1 MTVDIL
7 RASLARNSLRGLA
20 LTVLVLFAASAF
32 AQDTHP
38 SQGGSTG
45 GTPQGTSQSQ
55 ASPKDEKQ
63 QSPSESTTTK
73 IRITVTDPN
82 DKPVPNASVYVRYS
96 ISGGMFHRDHL
107 AELSFK
113 TNQEGSLKVPE
124 VPQGKVLIQV
134 IAKGWHTYGKW
145 YDMDK
150 DEEAI
155 TIKLEQPP
163 HWY

>member
-1 MTVDIL
+1 MGKRVRFVWCQKKL
-7 RASLARNSLRGLA
+7 RCLAALA
-20 LTVLVLFAASAF
+20 TFLLCAAHNF
-32 AQDTHP
+32 GQETHP
-38 SQGGSTG
+38 SQEGSTG
-45 GTPQGTSQSQ
+45 GTSQSQ
-55 ASPKDEKQ
+55 PASKDEKQ
-63 QSPSESTTTK
+63 QAPSDSATTK
-73 IRITVTDPN
+73 IRILVTDPN
-82 DKPVPNASVYVRYS
+82 DKPVPNASVYVRYNLP
-96 ISGGMFHRDHL
+96 GGLFHKDKL
-107 AELSFK
+107 SELSFK

-150 DEEAI
+150 DEESV

>member
-1 MTVDIL
+1 MGKRVGFVWCGKKL
-7 RASLARNSLRGLA
+7 RCLAALA
-20 LTVLVLFAASAF
+20 TFLLGAAHSF
-32 AQDTHP
+32 GQDTHP
-38 SQGGSTG
+38 SQEGSTG
-45 GTPQGTSQSQ
+45 GTSQSQ
-55 ASPKDEKQ
+55 PAPKDEKQ
-63 QSPSESTTTK
+63 QAPSDSATTK
-73 IRITVTDPN
+73 IRILVTDPN
-82 DKPVPNASVYVRYS
+82 DKPVPNASVYVRYNLP
-96 ISGGMFHRDHL
+96 GGLFHKDKL
-107 AELSFK
+107 SELSFK

-150 DEEAI
+150 DEESV

>member
-1 MTVDIL
+1 MENRVRFGWCKNQFRCL
-7 RASLARNSLRGLA
+7 LA
-20 LTVLVLFAASAF
+20 LAAFLLCTLHSF
-32 AQDTHP
+32 GQETHS
-38 SQGGSTG
+38 SQEGSTG
-45 GTPQGTSQSQ
+45 GTPQSQP
-55 ASPKDEKQ
+55 APKDEKQ
-63 QSPSESTTTK
+63 QAPSDSATTK
-73 IRITVTDPN
+73 IRILVTDPN
-82 DKPVPNASVYVRYS
+82 DKPVSNASVYVRYNTP
-96 ISGGMFHRDHL
+96 GGLFHKDKL

-113 TNQEGSLKVPE
+113 TNQEGSLKVPD

-150 DEEAI
+150 DEESV

>member
-1 MTVDIL
+1 MKTGFGFPRGEIEF
-7 RASLARNSLRGLA
+7 RCLAALA
-20 LTVLVLFAASAF
+20 TFLLCMPSGF
-32 AQDTHP
+32 AQETHP
-38 SQGGSTG
+38 SQEGST
-45 GTPQGTSQSQ
+45 PSTSQEKP
-55 ASPKDEKQ
+55 ASKDQKD
-63 QSPSESTTTK
+63 QSSSEPATAK

-82 DKPVPNASVYVRYS
+82 DKPIPNASVYVRYNVA
-96 ISGGMFHRDHL
+96 GGMFHKDHL

-113 TNQEGSLKVPE
+113 TNQQGSLKVPE

-145 YDMDK
+145 YDVDK
-150 DEEAI
+150 DEESV

>member
-1 MTVDIL
+1 MRKWARFGCRRRNL
-7 RASLARNSLRGLA
+7 RC
-20 LTVLVLFAASAF
+20 LTAWAAFLLCAAHTF
-32 AQDTHP
+32 GQQTHP
-38 SQGGSTG
+38 SQDGSTG
-45 GTPQGTSQSQ
+45 GTSPSQP
-55 ASPKDEKQ
+55 APKDQKQ
-63 QSPSESTTTK
+63 QAPSDSATTK
-73 IRITVTDPN
+73 IRILVTDPN
-82 DKPVPNASVYVRYS
+82 DKPVPNASVYVRYNM
-96 ISGGMFHRDHL
+96 SGGLFHKDKL
-107 AELSFK
+107 SELSFK

-150 DEEAI
+150 DEESV